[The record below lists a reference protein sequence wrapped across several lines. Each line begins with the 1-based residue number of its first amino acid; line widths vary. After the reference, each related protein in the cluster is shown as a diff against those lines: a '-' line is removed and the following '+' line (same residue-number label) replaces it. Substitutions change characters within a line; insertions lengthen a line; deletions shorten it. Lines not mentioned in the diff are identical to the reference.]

1 PARGSGPAGSRG
13 NGRSRARRRRSRATT
28 EPSTLGVLA
37 LKPGYHRGP
46 SMSSNDTRDPSATDP
61 SLEQRVEELEIR
73 AAFQERALEELDEV
87 VRQYADKVARLE
99 REL

>member
-1 PARGSGPAGSRG
+1 
-13 NGRSRARRRRSRATT
+13 
-28 EPSTLGVLA
+28 
-37 LKPGYHRGP
+37 
-46 SMSSNDTRDPSATDP
+46 MSSNDTRDPSATDP

-99 REL
+99 RELDALQGRVAGVEASPPAVSSREDD